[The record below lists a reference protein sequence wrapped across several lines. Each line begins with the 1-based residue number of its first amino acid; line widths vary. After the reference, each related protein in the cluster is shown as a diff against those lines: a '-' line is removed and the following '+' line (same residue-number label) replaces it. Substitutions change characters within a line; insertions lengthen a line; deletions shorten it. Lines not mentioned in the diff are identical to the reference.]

1 MDDRGFARGAYFT
14 LISLHLHGETAG
26 EFVAGRNHAI
36 ARPRANN
43 GVKSDVK
50 RSFEA
55 SSLARSLPVPI
66 NLSVPVSLFVDGA
79 IGGGEKSNRRQ

>member
-43 GVKSDVK
+43 GVKSD
-50 RSFEA
+50 
-55 SSLARSLPVPI
+55 SLARSLPVPI